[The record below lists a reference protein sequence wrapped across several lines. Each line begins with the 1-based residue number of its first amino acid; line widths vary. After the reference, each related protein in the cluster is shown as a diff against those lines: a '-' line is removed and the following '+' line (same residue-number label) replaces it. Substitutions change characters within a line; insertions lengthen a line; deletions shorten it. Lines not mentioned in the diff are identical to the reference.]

1 MLQLPLMGMVLADAD
16 GVMTLIFVV
25 FAVISWIIK
34 LVNAAKGEAPAPAA
48 GNKPKP
54 QRAKSLEDEIANF
67 LKEVNKK
74 PAGAGADRGRQERER
89 AEVVFEDRPRPADQ
103 RAAPQR
109 PETQRPETQRP
120 ETQRPAPQRTAPQ
133 GPVASD
139 KLKRSPAKTPK
150 PSREGKDSRGQ
161 ERGGTAPA
169 SARQT
174 KQPRAPQTAA
184 GAAQRV
190 AGHAAEL
197 GRGVQSHLQSH
208 MSERIGQMVSQDL
221 APRISD
227 SVTSHLGSATPVTT
241 AATVAKVPEHPLLA
255 ELRQPQTLQRA
266 MVASLILAP
275 PRALAKRR

>member
-120 ETQRPAPQRTAPQ
+120 APQRTAPQ

-190 AGHAAEL
+190 AGQAAEL

>member
-1 MLQLPLMGMVLADAD
+1 MPQLPLMGVVLADAD

-67 LKEVNKK
+67 LKEVNPKK
-74 PAGAGADRGRQERER
+74 EGGAAPERGRARE
-89 AEVVFEDRPRPADQ
+89 EVVFDERPRT
-103 RAAPQR
+103 APQR
-109 PETQRPETQRP
+109 PATD
-120 ETQRPAPQRTAPQ
+120 RPAPQRTASPQ
-133 GPVASD
+133 PVPSD
-139 KLKRSPAKTPK
+139 KLKRSQPKPAK

-161 ERGGTAPA
+161 GRGGTAPA
-169 SARQT
+169 AARQT
-174 KQPRAPQTAA
+174 KKPVTPQAAA
-184 GAAQRV
+184 GAAERV

-197 GRGVQSHLQSH
+197 GQGVQSHLKSH
-208 MSERIGQMVSQDL
+208 MAERIGQMVSHDL

-227 SVTSHLGSATPVTT
+227 SVASHLGSATPVTT

-255 ELRQPQTLQRA
+255 DLRQPHTLQRA

>member
-1 MLQLPLMGMVLADAD
+1 MPQLPLLGVVLADAD
-16 GVMTLIFVV
+16 GVMAMIFVV

-34 LVNAAKGEAPAPAA
+34 LVNAAKGEGAAPVPA
-48 GNKPKP
+48 NRPKP
-54 QRAKSLEDEIANF
+54 QRAKSLEEEIANF
-67 LKEVNKK
+67 LKQVNKK
-74 PAGAGADRGRQERER
+74 PGEAGADRGRETRE
-89 AEVVFEDRPRPADQ
+89 EVVFEERPRSV
-103 RAAPQR
+103 
-109 PETQRPETQRP
+109 E
-120 ETQRPAPQRTAPQ
+120 QRPAPQRPASQRSAPQSTASQ

-139 KLKRSPAKTPK
+139 KLKRSQQKSPR

-161 ERGGTAPA
+161 GREGSGPA
-169 SARQT
+169 SARQP
-174 KQPRAPQTAA
+174 KKSVAPQAAA

-208 MSERIGQMVSQDL
+208 MAERIGQMVSKDL
-221 APRISD
+221 APTISE
-227 SVTSHLGSATPVTT
+227 SVASHLGSATPVST